1 MTDPVIQRTEREDF
15 QATSDP
21 ALQESADV
29 GRVNLLSYSE
39 LYRLWERQ
47 QWATQDIDFS
57 QDRIDWH
64 ERIDPDERYQRM
76 YGLSSFFIGEQKVAE
91 ELGPVMRACPDE
103 EMRIFLCT
111 QIADEAR
118 HVAFFNRFY
127 DEVGVLESDN
137 LGDRLA
143 ETSQH
148 LNPNFHTLFDDMLHS
163 RVDKLAREP
172 EDLETLV
179 EAITLYHMVIEGMLA
194 LTGQHFII
202 TYNEDQGTLPGF
214 VEGFNNVARDEH
226 RHVAFGARFLRE
238 MAQSDPRYADA
249 IQRTLVECGPAA
261 DGVLSPPWYEEGMEV
276 FGVSLEETRAFAMK
290 SLERRL
296 KVIGLAPVA

>member
-1 MTDPVIQRTEREDF
+1 MERADF

-21 ALQESADV
+21 ALQADADR
-29 GRVNLLSYSE
+29 GGANLLSYAE

-47 QWATQDIDFS
+47 QWSVQDLDFT

-64 ERIDPDERYQRM
+64 ERIPEEERYQRM
-76 YGLSSFFIGEQKVAE
+76 YGLSSFFIGEQRVAA
-91 ELGPVMRACPDE
+91 ELGPMMRASPDE

-118 HVAFFNRFY
+118 HVAFFDRFY
-127 DEVGVLESDN
+127 SEVGVLESDDLN
-137 LGDRLA
+137 ARLE
-143 ETSQH
+143 ETSAH
-148 LNPNFHTLFDDMLHS
+148 LNPNFGVLFDEMLGS
-163 RVDKLAREP
+163 RVDKLARDP

-202 TYNEDQGTLPGF
+202 SYNEDVGTLPGF
-214 VEGFNNVARDEH
+214 VEGFNKVARDEH

-238 MAQSDPRYADA
+238 MAQKDERYRDA
-249 IQRTLVECGPAA
+249 ITRTITEAGPAA
-261 DGVLSPPWYEEGMEV
+261 DGVLMPPWYEEGQEL
-276 FGVSLEETRAFAMK
+276 FGVSLDETRAFAMK
-290 SLERRL
+290 ALDRRL
-296 KVIGLAPVA
+296 KVIGLSPRLRAA

>member
-1 MTDPVIQRTEREDF
+1 MSDTTTARTDREDF
-15 QATSDP
+15 QATRDP
-21 ALQESADV
+21 GLMHGADS
-29 GRVNLLSYSE
+29 GQVNLLGYSQ
-39 LYRLWERQ
+39 LYELWERQ
-47 QWATQDIDFS
+47 QWRTQDLDFT

-64 ERIDPDERYQRM
+64 GFPAEERYQRM
-76 YGLSSFFIGEQKVAE
+76 YGLSSFFIGEQKVAD
-91 ELGPVMRACPDE
+91 ELGPMMRAAPTE

-127 DEVGVLESDN
+127 DQVGVLESDN
-137 LGDRLA
+137 LQDRLEETSAHLNPQFHVLFDELLKGKVDRLA
-143 ETSQH
+143 
-148 LNPNFHTLFDDMLHS
+148 
-163 RVDKLAREP
+163 RAP

-179 EAITLYHMVIEGMLA
+179 EAITLYHMIIEGMLA

-202 TYNEDQGTLPGF
+202 SYNEENGTLPGF

-238 MAQSDPRYADA
+238 MADEDSRYRDA

-261 DGVLSPPWYEEGMEV
+261 DGVLTPPWYEEGMEV
-276 FGVSLEETRAFAMK
+276 FGVSLEETRTFAMK
-290 SLERRL
+290 ALERRL